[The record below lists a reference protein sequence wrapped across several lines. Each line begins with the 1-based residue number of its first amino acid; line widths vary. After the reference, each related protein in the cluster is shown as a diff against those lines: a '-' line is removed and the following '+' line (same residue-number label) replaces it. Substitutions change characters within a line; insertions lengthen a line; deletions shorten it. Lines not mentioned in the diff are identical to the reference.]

1 MPTINI
7 VQAVNSALREE
18 MRRDDRIIVLGEDVG
33 KDGGVFRATEGL
45 YEEFGE
51 NRVVDTPLA
60 ESGIIGAAIGM
71 AIYGLNPIPEIQF
84 LDFIYPAFDQIVTNL
99 AKLRYRSGG
108 QYSCHLVVRAPYGGG
123 IKGGHY
129 HSQSSEAYF
138 CHTAGLKVVIPS
150 TPYDT
155 KGLLLSSIRDKD
167 PVIFLEPK
175 RIYRAVKGEVPDGEF
190 TVPLGRA
197 RVAREGNDISLFC
210 YGAMVH
216 VALEAAEAAKKKSG
230 VEIEVVDLRTLIPL
244 DIEAVLS
251 SVHKTGRVIVLHEAP
266 KTGGFGAEISALIA
280 EKAIEY
286 LKGPILRV
294 TGYDTPFPY
303 TLEEYYMP
311 NAARVVAAV
320 DKLMQ
325 Y

>member
-1 MPTINI
+1 LTIINI
-7 VQAVNSALREE
+7 VQAVNQALREE

-45 YEEFGE
+45 YDEFGE
-51 NRVVDTPLA
+51 NRVIDTPLA
-60 ESGIIGAAIGM
+60 ESGIIGTAIGM
-71 AIYGLNPIPEIQF
+71 AVYGLNPVPEIQF

-99 AKLRYRSGG
+99 SKLRYRSGG

-138 CHTAGLKVVIPS
+138 CHTAGLKVVIAS
-150 TPYDT
+150 NPYDT
-155 KGLLLSSIRDKD
+155 KGLLLSSLRDED

-190 TVPLGRA
+190 TVPIGKA
-197 RVAREGNDISLFC
+197 RVAREGTDVSIFA
-210 YGAMVH
+210 YGAMLH
-216 VALEAAEAAKKKSG
+216 VALEGAELAAKNG
-230 VEIEVVDLRTLIPL
+230 VQTEVVDLRTLVPL
-244 DIEAVLS
+244 DIDAVLD
-251 SVHKTGRVIVLHEAP
+251 SVKKTGRVIILHEAP
-266 KTGGFGAEISALIA
+266 KTGGFGGEIAALIA
-280 EKAIEY
+280 EKAIDY
-286 LKGPILRV
+286 LKGPIIRV

-303 TLEEYYMP
+303 TLEENYLP
-311 NAARVVAAV
+311 SAPKVLNAIN
-320 DKLMQ
+320 KIMQ

>member
-1 MPTINI
+1 VPVINV
-7 VQAVNSALREE
+7 VQAVNHALREE
-18 MRRDDRIIVLGEDVG
+18 MRRDDRIVVLGEDVG

-51 NRVVDTPLA
+51 NRVIDTPLA
-60 ESGIIGAAIGM
+60 ESGIIGTAIGM
-71 AIYGLNPIPEIQF
+71 SIYGLNPVPEIQF

-99 AKLRYRSGG
+99 SKLRYRSGG

-138 CHTAGLKVVIPS
+138 THTAGLKVVIPS

-155 KGLLLSSIRDKD
+155 KGLLLASLRDED

-175 RIYRAVKGEVPDGEF
+175 RIYRAVKGEVPEEEF
-190 TVPLGRA
+190 TVPIGKA
-197 RVAREGNDISLFC
+197 RVAREGADVSVFA
-210 YGAMVH
+210 YGAMLH
-216 VALEAAEAAKKKSG
+216 VAMEAAEIAARNG
-230 VEIEVVDLRTLIPL
+230 TQVEVVDLRTLVPL
-244 DIEAVLS
+244 DIDAVLES
-251 SVHKTGRVIVLHEAP
+251 TKKTGRVIILHEAP
-266 KTGGFGAEISALIA
+266 KTGGFGAEIAALIA
-280 EKAIEY
+280 EKAVDF
-286 LKGPILRV
+286 LKGPVLRV

-303 TLEEYYMP
+303 TLEDRYLP
-311 NAARVVAAV
+311 DANKVLSAV
-320 DKLMQ
+320 DKIMR